1 MADPHVEQAR
11 DKFPALIGSTDVV
24 AGDMLYFDGTDWE
37 LADATD
43 NTKFAE
49 AMAVNTYDSGDTGV
63 LCRGGIIRDTDAPY
77 TQGDAMFLSASTAG
91 DITAT
96 RINVT
101 TTAEALN
108 QTVGFVIDTGRVAI
122 DIKPLHEETINLQF
136 PYTESA
142 APQDFDGDFHGVGLD
157 DTDAAVGAAFMVPQN
172 CVAFQQAYLWWC
184 GTGTLLDTSD
194 TYTIDVSGGV
204 DDETTT
210 ATTDGITAA
219 SLAVAANDIAVAD
232 VSAAFDGTGLVA
244 PGNVVGV
251 DVKKAAEG
259 AGGDDPIMLCLSVVI
274 ECV

>member
-11 DKFPALIGSTDVV
+11 DKFSATIGSTDVT
-24 AGDMLYFDGTDWE
+24 AGDMMYFDGTDWE

-49 AMAVNTYDSGDTGV
+49 AMAVNTYDSGDVGV

-77 TQGDAMFLSASTAG
+77 TQGSAMFLSETAG

-96 RINVT
+96 RINPT
-101 TTAEALN
+101 TTAEALS
-108 QTVGFVIDTGRVAI
+108 QAVGFALDTERVVI

-136 PYTESA
+136 PYTESS

-172 CVAFQQAYLWWC
+172 CVAVQGAWIWWC
-184 GTGTLLDTSD
+184 GTGTALDASD
-194 TYTIDVSGGV
+194 TYTIDVSGGI

-210 ATTDGITAA
+210 ANTDGITAA
-219 SLAVAANDIAVAD
+219 ALTVAANDLAVAD
-232 VSAAFDGTGLVA
+232 VSAAFDAAGLIS
-244 PGNVVGV
+244 PGNVIGV

>member
-11 DKFPALIGSTDVV
+11 DKFSATIGSTAVT
-24 AGDMLYFDGTDWE
+24 AGDMMYFDGTDWE

-43 NTKFAE
+43 NSKFAE
-49 AMAVNTYDSGDTGV
+49 AVAVNSFASGDVGV

-77 TQGDAMFLSASTAG
+77 TQGSSMFLSETAG

-96 RINVT
+96 RINLT

-108 QTVGFVIDTGRVAI
+108 QVVGFAIDTERVAF

-136 PYTESA
+136 PYTESS

-172 CVAFQQAYLWWC
+172 TVAVQAAYLWWC
-184 GTGTLLDTSD
+184 GTGTALDASD

-204 DDETTT
+204 DDETTS

-219 SLAVAANDIAVAD
+219 ALTVAANDLAVAD
-232 VSAAFDGTGLVA
+232 VSAAFDASGLVA
-244 PGNVVGV
+244 PGNVIGV
-251 DVKKAAEG
+251 DIKKAAEG
-259 AGGDDPIMLCLSVVI
+259 TGGDDPIMLCCSVVI

>member
-1 MADPHVEQAR
+1 MADPHVEQAQ
-11 DKFPALIGSTDVV
+11 DKFQATIGSTAVT
-24 AGDMLYFDGTDWE
+24 AGDMMYFDGTDWE

-49 AMAVNTYDSGDTGV
+49 AVSVNTYKSGDVGV
-63 LCRGGIIRDTDAPY
+63 LCRRGIIRDIDAPY
-77 TQGDAMFLSASTAG
+77 TQGSAMFLSETAG

-96 RINVT
+96 RINLT

-108 QTVGFVIDTGRVAI
+108 QVVGFALDTERVAF

-172 CVAFQQAYLWWC
+172 AVAVQAAYLWWS

-204 DDETTT
+204 NDETTS

-219 SLAVAANDIAVAD
+219 SLAVAANDLAVAD
-232 VSAAFDGTGLVA
+232 VTAAFDAAGLIS
-244 PGNVVGV
+244 PGNVVGI

-259 AGGDDPIMLCLSVVI
+259 AGGDDPIMLCIAVVL

>member
-1 MADPHVEQAR
+1 MADPYVKHAQNVFA
-11 DKFPALIGSTDVV
+11 ATIGSTDVT
-24 AGDMLYFDGTDWE
+24 AGDMVYFDGTDWE

-43 NTKFAE
+43 NSKFTE
-49 AMAVNTYDSGDTGV
+49 AVAINSFASGDVGV

-77 TQGDAMFLSASTAG
+77 TQGSAMFLSETAG

-96 RINVT
+96 RINLT

-108 QTVGFVIDTGRVAI
+108 QVVGFAIDTERVAF

-142 APQDFDGDFHGVGLD
+142 APQDFDGDFHGVALD

-172 CVAFQQAYLWWC
+172 MVAVQAAYLWWC

-194 TYTIDVSGGV
+194 TYTIDVSGGI

-210 ATTDGITAA
+210 ANVDGITAS
-219 SLAVAANDIAVAD
+219 SLAVAANDLAVAD
-232 VSAAFDGTGLVA
+232 VSNAFTASGLVA
-244 PGNVVGV
+244 PGNVIGV
-251 DVKKAAEG
+251 DVKKNAEG
-259 AGGDDPIMLCLSVVI
+259 AGGDDPIMLCCSVVI

>member
-11 DKFPALIGSTDVV
+11 DKFSATIGSTAVT
-24 AGDMLYFDGTDWE
+24 AGDMVYFDGSDWE

-43 NTKFAE
+43 NSKFAE
-49 AMAVNTYDSGDTGV
+49 AVAVNTFASGDVGV
-63 LCRGGIIRDTDAPY
+63 LCRGGIMRDTDAPY
-77 TQGDAMFLSASTAG
+77 TQGSAMFLSETAG

-96 RINVT
+96 RINLT

-108 QTVGFVIDTGRVAI
+108 QVVGFAIDTERVAF
-122 DIKPLHEETINLQF
+122 DIKPPHEETINLQF
-136 PYTESA
+136 SYTESA

-172 CVAFQQAYLWWC
+172 TVAVQAAYLWWC

-204 DDETTT
+204 NDETTS

-219 SLAVAANDIAVAD
+219 SLAVAANDLAVAD
-232 VSAAFDGTGLVA
+232 VSAAFDAAGLVA
-244 PGNVVGV
+244 PGNVLGV

-259 AGGDDPIMLCLSVVI
+259 AGGDDPIMLCCSVVI

>member
-1 MADPHVEQAR
+1 M
-11 DKFPALIGSTDVV
+11 
-24 AGDMLYFDGTDWE
+24 YFDGTDWE

-49 AMAVNTYDSGDTGV
+49 AMAVNTYDSGDVGV

-77 TQGDAMFLSASTAG
+77 TQGSAMFLSETAG

-96 RINVT
+96 RINIT
-101 TTAEALN
+101 TQAEAVS
-108 QTVGFVIDTGRVAI
+108 QAVGFALDTERVVI
-122 DIKPLHEETINLQF
+122 DIKPLHEETINLQV
-136 PYTESA
+136 PYTESS

-204 DDETTT
+204 DDETTS
-210 ATTDGITAA
+210 ATTDGITAS

-232 VSAAFDGTGLVA
+232 VSAAFDGTGLIA
-244 PGNVVGV
+244 PGNVIGV

-259 AGGDDPIMLCLSVVI
+259 AGGDDPIMLCLSVTI

>member
-1 MADPHVEQAR
+1 
-11 DKFPALIGSTDVV
+11 
-24 AGDMLYFDGTDWE
+24 MLYFDGTDWE

-77 TQGDAMFLSASTAG
+77 TQGAAMFLSASTAG

-157 DTDAAVGAAFMVPQN
+157 DTDASVGAAFMVPQN
-172 CVAFQQAYLWWC
+172 CVAIQQAYLWWC
-184 GTGTLLDTSD
+184 GTGVALDASD
-194 TYTIDVSGGV
+194 NYTIDVSGGV

-219 SLAVAANDIAVAD
+219 ALTVAANDIAVAD
-232 VSAAFDGTGLVA
+232 ISAAFDGTGLVA
-244 PGNVVGV
+244 PGNVIGV